1 MNLEDVIGYHFKNKN
16 FLEIALTHTSYA
28 NESKGRKNNE
38 RSEFLGDAVLE
49 LISSEYIFKTYP
61 NLSEGEMT
69 KTRAYCVCEDSL
81 AEVASKYGFSDF
93 LHVGKSEEKLNGVY
107 RNSILADS
115 VEAVIGAIFLDSG
128 FDDAKKFILPH
139 LIKKVEEYL
148 KNGGKDYKTQL
159 QEKLQVHGDVK
170 IEYKIVSEEGPEH
183 NKTFVSEVYCNGKL
197 LGQGKGRSKKDAEME
212 AAKEALWEGDTN
224 GDDFITVPIGIK
236 INNLKFV

>member
-1 MNLEDVIGYHFKNKN
+1 MGVIMNLEEKIGYTFKEKK

-28 NESKGRKNNE
+28 NEMKGRMNNE

-61 NLSEGEMT
+61 YLSEGQMT

-81 AEVASKYGFSDF
+81 AEIANKYSFSDF
-93 LHVGKSEEKLNGVY
+93 LHVGKSEEKVNGVY

-128 FDDAKKFILPH
+128 FEEAKKFILPN
-139 LIKKVEEYL
+139 LVSKVEEYL

-170 IEYKIVSEEGPEH
+170 IEYKIVREDGPEH
-183 NKTFVSEVYCNGKL
+183 DKTFVSEVYCNGKF
-197 LGQGKGRSKKDAEME
+197 LGQGKGKTKKDAEME
-212 AAKEALWEGDTN
+212 AAKKAL
-224 GDDFITVPIGIK
+224 
-236 INNLKFV
+236 